1 MSILRSLNKKL
12 TEIGSKFQDLA
23 LLLLRLV
30 LAYGFFG
37 PAMMKWK
44 DMNAVGEWFASLGYP
59 FPHLNAYLAGITELL
74 GVVLLVLGLGTRLI
88 SLLLIFV
95 MFVAITTIHLRH
107 GFQAGNNGFE
117 IPLYYAIMLFTLFA
131 FGPGKYSL
139 EYFLCKKNK

>member
-1 MSILRSLNKKL
+1 MSVLKKLNKKL

-44 DMNAVGEWFASLGYP
+44 DISAVGDWFASLGYP

-88 SLLLIFV
+88 TLLLIFV
-95 MFVAITTIHLRH
+95 MFVAITTIHLKH

>member
-1 MSILRSLNKKL
+1 MSVFKKLNKKL
-12 TEIGSKFQDLA
+12 TEIGSKFQDIA

-44 DMNAVGEWFASLGYP
+44 DIHAVGDWFSSLGYP
-59 FPHLNAYLAGITELL
+59 FPYLNAYMAGITELL

-88 SLLLIFV
+88 TLLLIFV
-95 MFVAITTIHLRH
+95 MFVAITTVHLRN

-117 IPLYYAIMLFTLFA
+117 IPLYYAVMLFTLFA

-139 EYFLCKKNK
+139 EYFLCKKDK